1 MQNLRFNIFNNIHK
15 ALRAMLYDTS
25 LTLQK
30 TDFTNEN
37 EANIAL
43 QKLELAVGI
52 FEDHAMHE
60 DSHIIPIL
68 ETEAPGLALSFEN
81 EHVEDHRL
89 GSALVESMKNYRE
102 QADPES
108 KRRTGYQILLAFQ
121 EFVAFNLYHMN
132 REERMINP
140 VLWQFLSD
148 EQIFHININIVRSIP
163 PEKSLV
169 PTSWM
174 LRALSEDEIIA
185 WFQKAKE
192 TSPQPVFSALCDLA
206 RKELDA
212 EAWYNLRRQ
221 LELPSMTGEYS
232 TLM

>member
-25 LTLQK
+25 LTIQK
-30 TDFTNEN
+30 TDFTNEQ

-43 QKLELAVGI
+43 QKLELAVGT

-89 GSALVESMKNYRE
+89 GAALVESMQNFRE
-102 QADPES
+102 QTDPEN

-140 VLWQFLSD
+140 VLWEFLSD
-148 EQIFHININIVRSIP
+148 EEIFLINVNIVRSIP
-163 PEKSLV
+163 AEKSLI
-169 PTSWM
+169 PTTWM

-185 WFQKAKE
+185 WFQKAKA
-192 TSPQPVFSALCDLA
+192 TSPQHIFSALCDLA
-206 RKELDA
+206 KKELSADT
-212 EAWYNLRRQ
+212 WYHLRNQ
-221 LELPSMTGEYS
+221 LELPSMAGEYS
-232 TLM
+232 TLL